1 MNTFLCPRHYFGRL
15 ARIPRSPL
23 LLAVGLC
30 LCGLFPVSRSV
41 AGQPSP
47 RLGPGPKRVIRA
59 TDLPSASDFTPPRV
73 VAGAALAPVTTGGT
87 WTPLANKPS
96 SPVQL
101 MLLLTDGTVMAAV
114 PNASSWYRLT
124 PDTNGNYVNGTWTTL
139 ASMADTRLFYCSYVL
154 RDGRVFVAGSEYG
167 SGGATS
173 EVYDPLANKWTRVP
187 VPTTLIDPT
196 QPSPFNPAIYK
207 QAFSDNGGMMLPDG
221 TVMVAPV
228 LYKTAGQTMI
238 FNPSNNTWS
247 AGASYLSGTQDEA
260 TWVKLRDDSILT
272 VDNTTD
278 PNSNNSERY
287 IPLLNAWVKD
297 GVIPIS
303 LYGSVGGEIGAAF
316 LLPPDSNH
324 PSERAFFLGGN
335 GNTAF
340 YTPSG
345 STNAGTWQA
354 GPVIPNVLQYKLDN
368 DGLEIQSSPF
378 VTPGAAPDSSAAMM
392 VNGKILCAFSGQLYN
407 DPRTNTSP
415 PGATKPYWNTKKNPQ
430 YAAPTSFFEYDPSTN
445 AFTRVNGPTGPTD
458 DIAAYQS
465 MMLQLPDGT
474 VLYANQTTNLF
485 VYRPDGAALPAGK
498 PALSG
503 ISQNADGSYHLT
515 GTLLNGI
522 SQGAAYGDDAQMD
535 SNYPLVR
542 LTDSSGNVFYA
553 RTYNWSS
560 TSVMTGTTPV
570 TTDFTVPAGL
580 SRGTYALVVIA
591 NGISS
596 DSIPLFVQEG
606 ANAHGRNEKVVLKG
620 DNLLSGGIF
629 ESANIPDINNSG
641 QVAFQGQTA
650 DGIYG
655 IFLGTTTGVKAI
667 VQMFQKLPDDPT
679 SYYGSPGYPVLDN
692 SGVVVFP
699 DSTFHT
705 VGVLGDVPGIFSS
718 SGGDVSLLVQ
728 QGDSAPSGGT
738 FISLNLMLFNGS
750 LAFMAATSTSDG
762 GVGLYGVGKSLA
774 LPGDAAPGGGT
785 FTKNTFEFPA
795 INSHGEVSFYA
806 QTAGGPGSGI
816 YLYSGGTR
824 SIVLQGASAPDGG
837 AFSFLFNAPQLNDL
851 GQVAFSAQTTFTAD
865 GDFGVFLG
873 TTSGCATIALPN
885 DPAPGG
891 GAYSGISQS
900 IKLNNQGQV
909 AFFAGTRG
917 GPGLGIYR
925 GATAGVERIAWE
937 HQPAPGG
944 GSFRFDSRAPL
955 LQLNNSGHVAFIAET
970 AYGGGPFGI
979 FLGDGV
985 DVVKVISIGDSLAGG
1000 IVTYLNL
1007 GNNLYGTS
1015 QLNDSG
1021 QIAYNVQLDDN
1032 RHGIFLFTPTL
1043 VWRTTA
1049 SGSWDA
1055 QTSWTLGL
1063 KPSAPQDV
1071 VIGPA
1076 SSVTVTGPAADT
1088 AIHSLQI
1095 GGGAGQTTLSLR
1107 SGVTITTTA
1116 GITILAHGVLTAH
1129 ATGAAKGIS
1138 AAGIGAL
1145 SLGATVVGQLTVNS
1159 GGVVDISGGTLT
1171 VNGEI
1176 TNDGTFILSS
1186 GATLAGVT
1194 GFINNGVLDITTAG
1208 PFTPPVGFVNN
1219 GVVLDKSAVKVK
1231 AITKTEAIV
1240 NGTEKIIAA
1249 VNLTID
1255 SYTGHTYQLQ
1265 VSSSL
1270 AAGSFANLGDPQQ
1283 GSTGAVLTFSD
1294 PNATGPLG
1302 FYRIIVDP

>member
-1 MNTFLCPRHYFGRL
+1 
-15 ARIPRSPL
+15 
-23 LLAVGLC
+23 
-30 LCGLFPVSRSV
+30 
-41 AGQPSP
+41 
-47 RLGPGPKRVIRA
+47 
-59 TDLPSASDFTPPRV
+59 
-73 VAGAALAPVTTGGT
+73 
-87 WTPLANKPS
+87 
-96 SPVQL
+96 

-124 PDTNGNYVNGTWTTL
+124 PDTNGSYVNGSWTTL

-154 RDGRVFVAGSEYG
+154 RDGRVLVAGSEYG

-187 VPTTLIDPT
+187 VPATLLDPT
-196 QPSPFNPAIYK
+196 QPSPLNPTK
-207 QAFSDNGGMMLPDG
+207 NQAFFDNGGMMLPDG

-272 VDNTTD
+272 AD
-278 PNSNNSERY
+278 PYSNNSERY
-287 IPLLNAWVKD
+287 IPSSNTWVND

-316 LLPPDSNH
+316 LLPPDGSH
-324 PSERAFFLGGN
+324 ASERAFFLGGN

-345 STNAGTWQA
+345 STKAGTWQA
-354 GPVIPNVLQYKLDN
+354 GPVIPNVLQYNLDN
-368 DGLEIQSSPF
+368 DGREIQISPF
-378 VTPGAAPDSSAAMM
+378 VTAGAAPDSSAAMM

-407 DPRTNTSP
+407 DARAGTTPS
-415 PGATKPYWNTKKNPQ
+415 GATTPYWNKIKNPQ

-606 ANAHGRNEKVVLKG
+606 ANTRSRNEKVVLAG
-620 DNLLSGGIF
+620 DIAPIAPFNPFVGVTDFPALN
-629 ESANIPDINNSG
+629 ASG
-641 QVAFQGQTA
+641 QVAFYATLLTPGGNNQ
-650 DGIYG
+650 G
-655 IFLGTTTGVKAI
+655 IFLKGESMASIGVDGQPAPGIVTSFGQVFLPVVNDAGQVAFLGEGAPPSGIPSAAAGIFVGTTSGLSAVAAT
-667 VQMFQKLPDDPT
+667 DDPSNT
-679 SYYGSPGYPVLDN
+679 GSTGGVSDVFHGFSDPVVNSFGQTTFQASYGPREGPDA
-692 SGVVVFP
+692 GV
-699 DSTFHT
+699 
-705 VGVLGDVPGIFSS
+705 GIFLSTTKTV
-718 SGGDVSLLVQ
+718 DHIALT
-728 QGDSAPSGGT
+728 GDSAPG
-738 FISLNLMLFNGS
+738 
-750 LAFMAATSTSDG
+750 G
-762 GVGLYGVGKSLA
+762 GVFSLSNPIILA
-774 LPGDAAPGGGT
+774 LNVVGQVAFYTHPTGGPTSGIYIGTPSLVSSIVRAGDNAPGGGT
-785 FTKNTFEFPA
+785 FSDFME
-795 INSHGEVSFYA
+795 SS
-806 QTAGGPGSGI
+806 
-816 YLYSGGTR
+816 LR
-824 SIVLQGASAPDGG
+824 
-837 AFSFLFNAPQLNDL
+837 LNDA
-851 GQVAFSAQTTFTAD
+851 GQAAFLATTNAQRGYT
-865 GDFGVFLG
+865 GLYLG
-873 TTSGCATIALPN
+873 TTSTAIKIASIGDSAPN
-885 DPAPGG
+885 NGGVFNDISAPALNS
-891 GAYSGISQS
+891 SG
-900 IKLNNQGQV
+900 K
-909 AFFAGTRG
+909 
-917 GPGLGIYR
+917 
-925 GATAGVERIAWE
+925 
-937 HQPAPGG
+937 
-944 GSFRFDSRAPL
+944 
-955 LQLNNSGHVAFIAET
+955 VAFIAHTSGGTLIGIYLWSTNEIHPIALVGSPSPDGGVYET
-970 AYGGGPFGI
+970 IDQFQLNNLGLVAFRCSTSVNSYGSGSQGI
-979 FLGDGV
+979 LVISDGA
-985 DVVKVISIGDSLAGG
+985 DAVKVIAGG
-1000 IVTYLNL
+1000 DNL
-1007 GNNLYGTS
+1007 DSSTLRSFSVGFGRDPRRER
-1015 QLNDSG
+1015 QFNDSG
-1021 QIAYNVQLDDN
+1021 QIAYNVQLADN

-1159 GGVVDISGGTLT
+1159 GGVVDVSGGTLT

-1208 PFTPPVGFVNN
+1208 PFTPPVGFMNN

-1231 AITKTEAIV
+1231 AVTKTEALV

-1270 AAGSFANLGDPQQ
+1270 AAGSFTNVGDPQP
-1283 GSTGAVLTFSD
+1283 GSTGALLTFSD
-1294 PNATGPLG
+1294 PNANGALG